1 MNNENSFKR
10 ILETLQEEYQRIM
23 EEKDAFANEKEPSFF
38 IHRICQRKEL
48 QNKKQKILQSQQ
60 MATDIYKI
68 ATDIVTITAEE
79 NRFNN
84 QLDTINQILEK
95 EYYQNLLDRFNY
107 LKYIVNEI
115 LFLDLQ
121 PIYKRNS
128 LGISKIRLE
137 IEKLYAE
144 FLGEKKLAKDPSYKE
159 DVGTENIEKMDF
171 TKMKRYHSLS
181 EVLKDC
187 LMKNFDYET
196 YLYLAQLFLIFEQ
209 EKRKENKEEIGNLRS
224 SLPTDN
230 EKSSEISQCLLER
243 KQNLPL

>member
-10 ILETLQEEYQRIM
+10 ILEALQEEYQRIM

-38 IHRICQRKEL
+38 ICRICQRKEL

-121 PIYKRNS
+121 PIYKRN
-128 LGISKIRLE
+128 IKIKNRR
-137 IEKLYAE
+137 
-144 FLGEKKLAKDPSYKE
+144 KK
-159 DVGTENIEKMDF
+159 
-171 TKMKRYHSLS
+171 
-181 EVLKDC
+181 
-187 LMKNFDYET
+187 
-196 YLYLAQLFLIFEQ
+196 
-209 EKRKENKEEIGNLRS
+209 
-224 SLPTDN
+224 
-230 EKSSEISQCLLER
+230 
-243 KQNLPL
+243 